1 MHLIDLVKRFRK
13 EITIAVGLVIL
24 ENIAWIIEP
33 TLFGYVIDAV
43 IDKSLDP
50 ETSLFTPLIFWI
62 LAFVVN
68 SGVGSFRRY
77 IDPRIFLNIFTSIA
91 SDVAKTS
98 IQQGLSVSKTAAR
111 AELSYQYISFLQ
123 YRMPE
128 IIEYFIAISGAV
140 IAMYLIDW
148 RIALT
153 CMFIVLPLF
162 LMSRLYNKKV
172 LSLQRELHDGYEDV
186 FEVFSR
192 RDPEY
197 VKEYYRKLALPQKR
211 IANWGAFNFGVVR
224 VALLIIF
231 LVVLYIAIDL
241 DDFSAGELYAI
252 VAYLWTFVTSTEY
265 LPELMES
272 WTSLKDISRRLK
284 SEDIEGIEEIN
295 VE

>member
-1 MHLIDLVKRFRK
+1 MHLIDLVKKFRK

-43 IDKSLDP
+43 IDKSVDP
-50 ETSLFTPLIFWI
+50 ETSFFTPLLYWSIT
-62 LAFVVN
+62 FVIN
-68 SGVGSFRRY
+68 SGAGTFRRY
-77 IDPRIFLNIFTSIA
+77 IDPRIFLNIFTSLA
-91 SDVAKTS
+91 ADVAKTS
-98 IQQGLSVSKTAAR
+98 IQQNLSVSKTAAR
-111 AELSYQYISFLQ
+111 AELSYQYIGFLE

-128 IIEYFIAISGAV
+128 IIEHIIAISGAI
-140 IAMYLIDW
+140 IAMYLFDW

-153 CMFIVLPLF
+153 CMFIILPLY
-162 LMSRLYNKKV
+162 LMSRLYNQRV
-172 LSLQRELHDGYEDV
+172 LALQRELHDGYEDV

-197 VKEYYRKLALPQKR
+197 VREYSKKLAQPQR
-211 IANWGAFNFGVVR
+211 HIANWGAFNFGMVR
-224 VALLIIF
+224 VALLVIF

-241 DDFSAGELYAI
+241 DDFSAGELYSI

-284 SEDIEGIEEIN
+284 SEDIEAIN
-295 VE
+295 E

>member
-1 MHLIDLVKRFRK
+1 MHLIDLVKKFRK

-43 IDKSLDP
+43 IDKSVDP
-50 ETSLFTPLIFWI
+50 ETSVFTPLLYWI
-62 LAFVVN
+62 ITFVIN
-68 SGVGSFRRY
+68 SGAGTFRRY
-77 IDPRIFLNIFTSIA
+77 IDPRIFLNIFTSLA

-98 IQQGLSVSKTAAR
+98 IQQDLSVSKTAAR
-111 AELSYQYISFLQ
+111 AELSYQYIGFLE

-128 IIEYFIAISGAV
+128 IIEHIIAISGAV
-140 IAMYLIDW
+140 IAMYLFDW

-153 CMFIVLPLF
+153 CMFIVLPLY
-162 LMSRLYNKKV
+162 LMSQLYNKRV
-172 LSLQRELHDGYEDV
+172 LALQRELHDGYEDV

-197 VKEYYRKLALPQKR
+197 VREYYKKLAQPQRR
-211 IANWGAFNFGVVR
+211 IANWGAFNFGIVR
-224 VALLIIF
+224 VALLVIF
-231 LVVLYIAIDL
+231 LVVLHIAIDL
-241 DDFSAGELYAI
+241 DDFSAGELYSI

-284 SEDIEGIEEIN
+284 SEDIEAITN
-295 VE
+295 D